1 VSYFYLE
8 EVPGDTRN
16 RNELPKRDGARTED
30 GTKHYGWPQDDTERK
45 YIPHPAHDSAAKA
58 ATFSKLRL

>member
-1 VSYFYLE
+1 VPYFYLE

-16 RNELPKRDGARTED
+16 RNELPKSDGTRAKD
-30 GTKHYGWPQDDTERK
+30 DTKHYCWAQYDTERK

-58 ATFSKLRL
+58 ATFSKFGL